1 MCRKTPHENESLL
14 AHNVW
19 QQRNATLF
27 AFVFLARMCVALYE
41 HNLLSKYCINLALP
55 KERVSLLHL
64 LCGVR
69 RSRPT
74 PCLCPNLVLI
84 CSQPIGATMPIIKSI
99 SSLRHR
105 TREIASICHKKDE
118 PVYLTT
124 NGEGDLVVMT
134 IDHYERLKARI
145 DLFEKLGVAQA
156 QSAAG
161 KRGITHR
168 QMMTKLRR
176 RVNAR

>member
-1 MCRKTPHENESLL
+1 
-14 AHNVW
+14 
-19 QQRNATLF
+19 
-27 AFVFLARMCVALYE
+27 
-41 HNLLSKYCINLALP
+41 
-55 KERVSLLHL
+55 
-64 LCGVR
+64 
-69 RSRPT
+69 
-74 PCLCPNLVLI
+74 
-84 CSQPIGATMPIIKSI
+84 MPIIKSI

-156 QSAAG
+156 QRAARD
-161 KRGITHR
+161 KGITHR
-168 QMMTKLRR
+168 QMMTKLRSR
-176 RVNAR
+176 LNAR